1 MDVVSLPCFLKDRC
15 FFPNQRKPEV
25 VRPPPR
31 WLTSLTSRK
40 LCRFQSFQ
48 GLSLLAFLLLPLL
61 PDQLHE
67 AHWPGRPN
75 SEVGKSGSHPG
86 KWFGRPIPE
95 LKHLKD
101 SPPNPQLVW
110 FFSPQNW
117 IKAIIVVDFYEG
129 TMILG
134 GLPFNSHDFARI

>member
-1 MDVVSLPCFLKDRC
+1 MLLQIDAS
-15 FFPNQRKPEV
+15 FPTKEKPGV
-25 VRPPPR
+25 KLFPRTPR
-31 WLTSLTSRK
+31 WLELVENLEKAVFFSKAL
-40 LCRFQSFQ
+40 Q

-67 AHWPGRPN
+67 AHWPGRH
-75 SEVGKSGSHPG
+75 SREVGKSPG